1 VNFGFWTFKSFKV
14 LWHVGK
20 KIILNYRESNHKF
33 LIRDTTILQEIQS
46 ESIRGFYLK
55 KVTKGVRRMPGL
67 SEAKKDVTSC
77 DKLRGLANTNRS
89 AGFRMGQPIPSNRDI
104 PGNRKANPLN

>member
-1 VNFGFWTFKSFKV
+1 MLGKNEIIEKLSRVKSQ
-14 LWHVGK
+14 
-20 KIILNYRESNHKF
+20 F

-55 KVTKGVRRMPGL
+55 KVTKGVRRMPWL

-89 AGFRMGQPIPSNRDI
+89 ADFRMGQPIHNGY
-104 PGNRKANPLN
+104 PG